1 MISPAKNIRLLDFGC
16 GDGRFLNMLN
26 CTNIGGGI
34 LIGFE
39 PYMDLTP
46 DNPADILKNWAEV
59 ECRGH
64 FNYITC
70 FEVLEHLGA
79 TSLPEA
85 LQRMRSVLTDEGLVI
100 VSVPIEKGFPSVV
113 KNISR
118 KFSRDQ
124 KFSREKGRKV
134 YSIKNIL
141 SAFFGKPL
149 PLFRQGERLS
159 HLGFYY
165 TELESVLTQHFDIV
179 ERSFSP
185 FPYFGSNL
193 NSQVFYKLKK
203 KALQK

>member
-1 MISPAKNIRLLDFGC
+1 MISPAKDIRLLDFGC
-16 GDGRFLNMLN
+16 GDGRFLNMLS

-39 PYMDLTP
+39 PYMESIP
-46 DNPADILKNWAEV
+46 GNPADILRNWEEV
-59 ECRGH
+59 EYRGP
-64 FNYITC
+64 FDYITC
-70 FEVLEHLGA
+70 FEVLEHLGV

-85 LQRMRSVLTDEGLVI
+85 LQRMESVLTDDGLLV

-118 KFSRDQ
+118 KFDSR
-124 KFSREKGRKV
+124 RKNKKI
-134 YSIKNIL
+134 YSMKTIL
-141 SAFFGKPL
+141 SACLGKPL
-149 PLFRQGERLS
+149 PLFRQGEYLG

-165 TELESVLTQHFDIV
+165 TDLESILMQHFDMI

-185 FPYFGSNL
+185 FSCFGSNL

-203 KALQK
+203 KSVHE